1 MAITLN
7 GTTGITTPALD
18 NQGNLTVDGGTIKLD
33 GNYPVGTN
41 NVALGDA
48 ALDSNVSG
56 ASNTAIGAD
65 ALTAN
70 TASNN
75 TAVGYQAGYNT
86 TTGGSNTSL
95 GYQSLF
101 TNTTGVINT
110 ALGYSSLYSNTTG
123 NFNIAVGQDALKS
136 NTTASNNTAVGYQA
150 GLNNTTGAANT
161 AVGQQA
167 LKGNAVGELNTAV
180 GVDSLLV
187 ATGSRN
193 TVVGVSAG
201 SQITTGAK
209 NTIIGTYSGN
219 QGGLD
224 IRTSSNNIVLSDGD
238 GNPRVWNTGS
248 YLACPTVYSFPVA
261 GRDVYVDSN
270 GTVGYLSS
278 IRQSKTNIVDFTD
291 ASWLL
296 NLSPKTFNYRTKD
309 ADNNYTDQAEG
320 ELYYGL
326 IADEVEAVN
335 SDLCFYNEVDGQQ
348 ELAGVSYSKMIT
360 PMLKLI
366 QEQQATITAL
376 TARITALEGN

>member
-75 TAVGYQAGYNT
+75 TAVGYKAGY
-86 TTGGSNTSL
+86 
-95 GYQSLF
+95 
-101 TNTTGVINT
+101 
-110 ALGYSSLYSNTTG
+110 A
-123 NFNIAVGQDALKS
+123 
-136 NTTASNNTAVGYQA
+136 
-150 GLNNTTGAANT
+150 NTTGAANT